1 MPNIVSHQDFIGI
14 YDNALSE
21 EECYYVIDQFDLIE
35 ANQKENVEES
45 QDRYSS
51 ELQRKDFCISANQ
64 SIPEVQQL
72 IGNCLHKCLLLY
84 CEHYF
89 VLKGLQAASL
99 EVKLQRTPPR
109 GGYHIWHCEQDS
121 LKHAQRVLVW
131 TIYLNDVPYNE
142 GETEFLWQGVRV
154 NPRAGRCSI
163 WPAAFTHHHRGNPVY
178 THDKY
183 IATGWYTL
191 I

>member
-21 EECYYVIDQFDLIE
+21 EECHHVIDAFNNVE
-35 ANQKENVEES
+35 ANEKEKVEAS
-45 QDRYSS
+45 QHSYSG
-51 ELQRKDFCISANQ
+51 ELQRKDYVIFASQ
-64 SIPEVQQL
+64 HFPEIQQL
-72 IGNCLHKCLLLY
+72 VGDRLHECLILH

-89 VLKGLQAASL
+89 FLKGINATSL
-99 EVKLQRTPPR
+99 EVKLQRTPPK
-109 GGYHIWHCEQDS
+109 GGYHVWHCEQDCVA
-121 LKHAQRVLVW
+121 HASRILAW
-131 TIYLNDVPYNE
+131 TIYLNDIPYNE

-154 NPRAGRCSI
+154 NPKAGRCAI

>member
-1 MPNIVSHQDFIGI
+1 MPNVVSHKDFIGV
-14 YDNALSE
+14 YDEVLSLD
-21 EECYYVIDQFDLIE
+21 ECNFVIDEFNLIE
-35 ANQKENVEES
+35 AHQQVVANS
-45 QDRYSS
+45 ASMYGG
-51 ELQRKDFCISANQ
+51 ELQRKDFCVSSSETTSEAFSLIS
-64 SIPEVQQL
+64 ER
-72 IGNCLHKCLLLY
+72 LHKSLLLY
-84 CEHYF
+84 CDHYF
-89 VLKGLQAASL
+89 LLKGIKASSL
-99 EVKLQRTPPR
+99 TVKLQRTPPR

-121 LKHAQRVLVW
+121 LEYANRVLVW

-154 NPRAGRCSI
+154 NPKAGRCAI
-163 WPAAFTHHHRGNPVY
+163 WPASFTHHHRGNPVY